1 MVPIDGV
8 PIPRS
13 RAVSPLDGERG
24 RWRERGDGAERGREG
39 GREGERERC
48 RERKREI
55 LPDWDVSSLKI
66 EATNGT
72 DMTLAPHSRFVRFT
86 SS

>member
-24 RWRERGDGAERGREG
+24 RWREKEGDAEGGREG
-39 GREGERERC
+39 GRERDGEIC
-48 RERKREI
+48 RESKREI
-55 LPDWDVSSLKI
+55 LPIAGSQRPM
-66 EATNGT
+66 GQ
-72 DMTLAPHSRFVRFT
+72 MCR
-86 SS
+86 